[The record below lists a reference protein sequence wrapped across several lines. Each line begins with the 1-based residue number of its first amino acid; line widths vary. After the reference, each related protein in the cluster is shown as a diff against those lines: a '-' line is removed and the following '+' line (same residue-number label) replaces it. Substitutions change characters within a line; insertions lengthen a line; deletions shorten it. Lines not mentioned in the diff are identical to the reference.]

1 MNLLDNLVLAL
12 TSLKSNKMRSFLT
25 MLGIIIG
32 IAAVI
37 AILTVGNSVTA
48 NVSDMMQ
55 GFGANDIFVMV
66 VDRDSDEDLSAAD
79 IEHLT
84 VDGLKFGD
92 TSSSSD
98 KSDDD
103 YITTDMVRDLCN
115 ELPDIYAVNLS
126 HTVGNGTV
134 TNEGLSSKAS
144 VTGVTAGFFLTN
156 SIDIQAG
163 AFFSQADFA
172 DARKTCLIDVSTAE
186 DLFGSAEE
194 AVGKEVEVSG
204 DFGNTTLTV
213 AGVFKRQVQ
222 SGMMMTGL
230 MSTMLYLPLN
240 TSRAID
246 NSEGRYS
253 YIEISTRSGVSPDD
267 LKAQIRTFF
276 APYFSGNEKYR
287 VAVFTLESLLD
298 MFYRTMNLITMAIS
312 VIAGIALLVG
322 GIGVMNI
329 MLVSVTERT
338 REIGTRK
345 ALGAP
350 NSAIRQQFIVEA
362 MIICLIGGII
372 GVILGIFLGTVITNA
387 LGYPASPSVGGI
399 VVSLG
404 VSTAIG
410 LFFGSFPADRAA
422 RLSPIDALRYE

>member
-1 MNLLDNLVLAL
+1 MDNIMLAL

-48 NVSDMMQ
+48 NVSEMMR

-66 VDRDSDEDLSAAD
+66 VDRDTDDDLSAFD

-84 VDGLKFGD
+84 VDGLKFGSL
-92 TSSSSD
+92 SSSSE

-103 YITTDMVRDLCN
+103 YITTDMIRELCSAV
-115 ELPDIYAVNLS
+115 PDIYAVNLS
-126 HTVGNGTV
+126 HTVGSGTV
-134 TNEGLSSKAS
+134 TREGLSSKAS

-156 SIDIQAG
+156 SIDIEAG
-163 AFFSQADFA
+163 SFFSQADFA
-172 DARKTCLIDVSTAE
+172 DARKTCLLDVSTAE
-186 DLFGSAEE
+186 DLFGRSAE
-194 AVGKEVEVSG
+194 AVGKDVEVSG
-204 DFGNTTLTV
+204 DFGSATLTV

-222 SGMMMTGL
+222 SGMMMTGF
-230 MSTMLYLPLN
+230 MSSMLYLPLN

-246 NSEGRYS
+246 NSDGNYT
-253 YIEISTRSGVSPDD
+253 YIEISTRTGVNPDD
-267 LKAQIRTFF
+267 LKAEIRTFF

-287 VAVFTLESLLD
+287 VAVFTLESLLA
-298 MFYRTMNLITMAIS
+298 MFYKMMNMITMAIS
-312 VIAGIALLVG
+312 IIAGIALLVG

-345 ALGAP
+345 ALGAQ

-362 MIICLIGGII
+362 LIICLIGGMI
-372 GVILGIFLGTVITNA
+372 GVILGIALGTVVTNA
-387 LGYPASPSVGGI
+387 LGYPASPSIGGI
-399 VVSLG
+399 VLSLG
-404 VSTAIG
+404 VSTGIG
-410 LFFGSFPADRAA
+410 LFFGYIPADKAA
-422 RLSPIDALRYE
+422 KLNPIDALRYE

>member
-1 MNLLDNLVLAL
+1 MDNIMLAL

-48 NVSDMMQ
+48 NVSEMMR

-66 VDRDSDEDLSAAD
+66 VDRDTDDDLSAFD

-84 VDGLKFGD
+84 VDGLKFGSL
-92 TSSSSD
+92 SSSSE

-103 YITTDMVRDLCN
+103 YITTDMIRELCSAV
-115 ELPDIYAVNLS
+115 PDIYAVNLS
-126 HTVGNGTV
+126 HTVGSGTV
-134 TNEGLSSKAS
+134 TREGLSSKAS

-156 SIDIQAG
+156 SIDIEAG
-163 AFFSQADFA
+163 SFFSQADFA
-172 DARKTCLIDVSTAE
+172 DARKTCLLDVSTAE
-186 DLFGSAEE
+186 DLFGSSAE
-194 AVGKEVEVSG
+194 AVGKDVEVSG
-204 DFGNTTLTV
+204 DFGSATLTV

-222 SGMMMTGL
+222 SGMMMPGF
-230 MSTMLYLPLN
+230 MSSMLYLPLN

-246 NSEGRYS
+246 NSDGNYT
-253 YIEISTRSGVSPDD
+253 YIEISTRTGVNPDD
-267 LKAQIRTFF
+267 LKAEIRTFF

-287 VAVFTLESLLD
+287 VAVFTLESLLA
-298 MFYRTMNLITMAIS
+298 MFYKMMNMITMAIS
-312 VIAGIALLVG
+312 IIAGIALLVG

-345 ALGAP
+345 ALGAQ

-362 MIICLIGGII
+362 LIICLIGGMI
-372 GVILGIFLGTVITNA
+372 GVILGIALGTVVTNA
-387 LGYPASPSVGGI
+387 LGYPASPSIGGI
-399 VVSLG
+399 VLSLG
-404 VSTAIG
+404 VSTGIG
-410 LFFGSFPADRAA
+410 LFFGYIPADKAA
-422 RLSPIDALRYE
+422 KLNPIDALRYE

>member
-1 MNLLDNLVLAL
+1 MDNIMLAL

-48 NVSDMMQ
+48 NVSEMMR

-66 VDRDSDEDLSAAD
+66 VDRDTDDDLSAFD

-84 VDGLKFGD
+84 VDGLKFGSL
-92 TSSSSD
+92 SSSSE

-103 YITTDMVRDLCN
+103 YITTDMIRELCSAV
-115 ELPDIYAVNLS
+115 PDIYAVNLS
-126 HTVGNGTV
+126 HTVGSGTV
-134 TNEGLSSKAS
+134 TREGLSSKAS

-156 SIDIQAG
+156 SIDIEAG
-163 AFFSQADFA
+163 SFFSQADFA
-172 DARKTCLIDVSTAE
+172 DARKTCLLDVSTAE
-186 DLFGSAEE
+186 DLFGSSAE
-194 AVGKEVEVSG
+194 AVGKDVEVSG
-204 DFGNTTLTV
+204 DFGSATLTV

-222 SGMMMTGL
+222 SGMMMTGF
-230 MSTMLYLPLN
+230 MSSMLYLPLN

-246 NSEGRYS
+246 NSDGNYT
-253 YIEISTRSGVSPDD
+253 YIEISTRTGVNPDD
-267 LKAQIRTFF
+267 LKAEIRTFF

-287 VAVFTLESLLD
+287 VAVFTLESLLA
-298 MFYRTMNLITMAIS
+298 MFYKMMNMITMAIS
-312 VIAGIALLVG
+312 IIAGIALLVG

-345 ALGAP
+345 ALGAQ

-362 MIICLIGGII
+362 LIICLIGGMI
-372 GVILGIFLGTVITNA
+372 GVILGIALGTVVTNA
-387 LGYPASPSVGGI
+387 LGYPASPSIGGI
-399 VVSLG
+399 VLSLG
-404 VSTAIG
+404 VSTGIG
-410 LFFGSFPADRAA
+410 LFFGYIPADKAA
-422 RLSPIDALRYE
+422 KLNPIDALRYE